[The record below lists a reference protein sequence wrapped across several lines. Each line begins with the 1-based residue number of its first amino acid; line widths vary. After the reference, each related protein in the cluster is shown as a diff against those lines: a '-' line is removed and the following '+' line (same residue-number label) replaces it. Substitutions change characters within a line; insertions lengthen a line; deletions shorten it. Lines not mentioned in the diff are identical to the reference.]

1 MTLLKE
7 IKIASVWIGQERDIS
22 LLGTKPFLTKS
33 LEIQQLCIYDRNRG
47 EETFKWKQN
56 EEKER
61 KETEKGREAVMGR
74 NANPER

>member
-1 MTLLKE
+1 M
-7 IKIASVWIGQERDIS
+7 
-22 LLGTKPFLTKS
+22 KS

-61 KETEKGREAVMGR
+61 KETEKGREAGMGR